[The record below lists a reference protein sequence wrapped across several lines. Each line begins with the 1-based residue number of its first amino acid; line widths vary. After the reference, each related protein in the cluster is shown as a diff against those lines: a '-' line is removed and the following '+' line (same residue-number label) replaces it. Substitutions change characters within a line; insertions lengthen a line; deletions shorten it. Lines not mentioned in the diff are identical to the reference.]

1 MKRLLALLFLFATA
15 ASTCAIAGGPLNAV
29 GTTPRKYA
37 TFPITYRTDQGTLG
51 SFSNAVANAIASYA
65 FQQWDN
71 VATAMLTFSNAGPL
85 PRDVTSASDPYISG
99 GTQYTDKINP
109 VVYDN
114 NGSITDAKLGVGAS
128 SSVLGFAGSAYS
140 GTTYIEGYVIIN
152 GALTGSGSS
161 ADQDRYRATLTHEV
175 GHFLGLAHAQV
186 AMHADFATMY
196 PVVVKSAQQNLGPDD
211 IASISNLY
219 PIVGYP
225 GTVGSISGT
234 VKRSNNALLSGVNVI
249 AMNAIT
255 GQAYSSVVDYFS
267 GGKAGFD
274 TPPSATG
281 TYTIAGLPP
290 GSYYVRIE
298 PVNATFT
305 GGSSIA
311 SYNTPVN
318 TNITPEWYNGGSE
331 SGDALADNINQQS
344 AVIVVAGTTTG
355 GINFLQNESA
365 TISSL
370 TYHDGTP
377 AYAFALPQGSI
388 SRYAVRC
395 TAPSNGSLVGIKL
408 RVGNGS
414 TLPLNGTLTISV
426 HQNTSGSIA
435 GIPGTLLGSV
445 TIPFSN
451 LAADQNNEFWL
462 RDIGA
467 GANFNSGDNFHIA
480 VTTNGVG
487 TLTLF
492 SDDGNP
498 TQNRTSYYTSAW
510 RNFPD
515 GGYQAGYNL
524 ILSAI
529 YSSASLGSPAP
540 AVSIAPTA
548 LDFGRTR
555 PGIAVNKTF
564 TLTNT
569 GTGTLNVTGMAL
581 VGRDSIDYAIV
592 SGGGAFSLAAGASR
606 SVTVSFTPLRS
617 GGLED
622 GSKSARL
629 AIASNAATSP
639 DNIPLVG
646 QGVEPMA
653 SRVDTAT
660 LFGPQLVGGTYA
672 VSAAV
677 VHNTGTDTL
686 HISGLALSGEDA
698 GVGMRML
705 SQGGTMILPPD
716 STLNVRLQFM
726 PTARRSY
733 SSMLQFDHDGQNSP
747 LQFMISGQG
756 IAPVM
761 ELSATS
767 LTIGRVRVGAGGEAQ
782 AFHVRNNGDAP
793 LRVTGIQPSGLNASE
808 FMVLSPQVSANAP
821 AIILPGDSL
830 AVAVQFRPTASGGRT
845 ASLDVMAD
853 GVTTARVELIGVGL
867 QAICVFPAELVDFGD
882 LLLGAS
888 DEREVRMTNVGNDT
902 ATVLGVDVRGASFV
916 LVNGPAIGTR
926 VAPDSSIVVR
936 IRYTPGAT
944 GEQAGQLRITNDG
957 LIEVAIAELLG
968 HGVQSGLAINRNL
981 IAFGLVPAG
990 QMRLDTFVV
999 RNSGTLPL
1007 TVSALQFSGADAG
1020 AFEIVSPAP
1029 PFTVGAGGSSTVLV
1043 RLRAQTSNGARSA
1056 NLTVRTA
1063 DGVEREM
1070 QLTATIGEALLAS
1083 STSVDFGTRPEQGSY
1098 DTTVVVRNV
1107 SSADIMIASITATA
1121 EKGGIPGSYF
1131 QMLTMPPLMIGAND
1145 SATVRVRFA
1154 PGAGSGSY
1162 RGQLSLISDGPSIS
1176 VVRVDL
1182 LGASSRIPV
1191 AGVER
1196 STIATGGLSV
1206 AILPPYPNPA
1216 STTAEIGYSVR
1227 GIGHL
1232 PMSLALVDGRGSVVT
1247 TIYEGE
1253 LHGDGAE
1260 RVETFRLST
1269 AGLPSGRYF
1278 LLLRAGDASAV
1289 SEVVIVR

>member
-1 MKRLLALLFLFATA
+1 MKRFLALLLLFATA

-29 GTTPRKYA
+29 GTAPRKYV

-51 SFSNAVANAIASYA
+51 AFSNATATAISVYA

-71 VATAMLTFSNAGPL
+71 VLTAALSFTNAGQL

-99 GTQYTDKINP
+99 GTQFTDKINP
-109 VVYDN
+109 VVFDN

-128 SSVLGFAGSAYS
+128 TSVLGFAGSAYS
-140 GTTYIEGYVIIN
+140 GNTYVEGYAIIN
-152 GALTGSGSS
+152 GALAGSGGT
-161 ADQDRYRATLTHEV
+161 ADQDRYRATLTHEI
-175 GHFLGLAHAQV
+175 GHFLGLAHAQI
-186 AMHADFATMY
+186 AMHADYATMY
-196 PVVVKSAQQNLGPDD
+196 PVIEKSAQQVLGPDD

-219 PIVGYP
+219 PVTGYP
-225 GTVGSISGT
+225 AMVGSISGT
-234 VKRSNNALLSGVNVI
+234 VKRANNAALSGVNVI
-249 AMNAIT
+249 AMNAAT

-274 TPPSATG
+274 SPPAATG

-305 GGSSIA
+305 GGSSLA

-331 SGDALADNINQQS
+331 SGDALTDNINQQT
-344 AVIVVAGTTTG
+344 AVVVVAGLTTG
-355 GINFLQNESA
+355 SINFLQNESA

-377 AYAFALPQGSI
+377 VYAFALPQGSI

-395 TAPSNGSLVGIKL
+395 TAPAKGSLVGIKL
-408 RVGNGS
+408 RIGNSS

-435 GIPGTLLGSV
+435 GIPGNVIGSV

-451 LAADQNNEFWL
+451 LAADQENQFWL

-467 GANFNSGDNFHIA
+467 GVNFNSGDNFHIA

-487 TLTLF
+487 SLTLF

-498 TQNRTSYYTSAW
+498 TQNRTSYYTNVW

-529 YSSASLGSPAP
+529 YSTSALGAPMP
-540 AVSIAPTA
+540 AVSVSPTA
-548 LDFGRTR
+548 LDFGPVR
-555 PGIAVNKTF
+555 PGTAVSKNL
-564 TLTNT
+564 TLTNS
-569 GTGTLNVTGMAL
+569 GTGPLSVTGMTIA
-581 VGRDSIDYAIV
+581 GRDSLDYAV
-592 SGGGAFSLAAGASR
+592 ATGGGVFTLAAGASR
-606 SVTVSFTPLRS
+606 SVTVRFTPRRA
-617 GGLED
+617 GGGAD
-622 GSKSARL
+622 GSRSARL

-639 DNIPLVG
+639 DNVPLVG
-646 QGVEPMA
+646 QGVQPVA
-653 SRVDTAT
+653 SRIDTAT
-660 LFGPQLVGGTYA
+660 FFGPQMVGGTYN
-672 VSAAV
+672 VNAAIIR
-677 VHNTGTDTL
+677 NTGTDTL
-686 HISGLALSGEDA
+686 HISGLALSGADA
-698 GVGMRML
+698 GVGLRIVNGIDAMA
-705 SQGGTMILPPD
+705 LPPD
-716 STLNVRLQFM
+716 STLNVSLQFL
-726 PTARRSY
+726 PTARRDY
-733 SSMLQFDHDGQNSP
+733 TSMLRFDHDGDDSP
-747 LQFMISGQG
+747 LQFMVSGQG

-761 ELSATS
+761 DLSSTS
-767 LTIGRVRVGAGGEAQ
+767 LSLGKVRVGSSGASQ
-782 AFHVRNNGDAP
+782 TFYVRNNGDAP
-793 LRVTGIQPSGLNASE
+793 LRVTGIQPAGLNASE
-808 FMVLSPQVSANAP
+808 FTVLSPQVSSGAP
-821 AIILPGDSL
+821 ATVLPGDSL
-830 AVAVQFRPTASGGRT
+830 AVAVQFSPAGSGGRT
-845 ASLDVMAD
+845 ASLDVSAD
-853 GVTTARVELIGVGL
+853 GVSASRVELIGVGL
-867 QAICVFPAELVDFGD
+867 QAVVVFPSELVDFGD
-882 LLLGAS
+882 ILLGAS
-888 DEREVRMTNVGNDT
+888 DEREVRLTNVGNDT
-902 ATVLGVDVRGASFV
+902 ATLLGVDVRGAGFV
-916 LVNGPAIGTR
+916 LVDGPAAGTR
-926 VAPDSSIVVR
+926 LAPDSSAAVR
-936 IRYTPGAT
+936 VRYTPGAT
-944 GEQAGQLRITNDG
+944 GEQSGQIRITNDG

-1007 TVSALQFSGADAG
+1007 TVSALEFSGADAG

-1043 RLRAQTSNGARSA
+1043 RLRAQPSNGALSA

-1063 DGVEREM
+1063 DGVERGM
-1070 QLTATIGEALLAS
+1070 QLTATIGEALVAS
-1083 STSVDFGTRPEQGSY
+1083 AGSIDFGTRPEQGSY
-1098 DTTVVVRNV
+1098 DTAVVVRNV
-1107 SSADIMIASITATA
+1107 GSADIMIGSITATA
-1121 EKGGIPGSYF
+1121 EKDGIPGNYF
-1131 QMLTMPPLMIGAND
+1131 QMLTTSPLMIGAND
-1145 SATVRVRFA
+1145 SAVVRVRFA
-1154 PGAGSGSY
+1154 PGAGSGTY
-1162 RGQLSLISDGPSIS
+1162 RGQISLISDGPSIS

-1182 LGASSRIPV
+1182 LGASSSAPV

-1196 STIATGGLSV
+1196 GMIATGGLSL
-1206 AILPPYPNPA
+1206 AIIPPYPNPA
-1216 STTAEIGYSVR
+1216 HATAEIGYSVR
-1227 GIGHL
+1227 GSGHL
-1232 PMSLALVDGRGSVVT
+1232 PVSLLLVDGRGSTVM
-1247 TIYEGE
+1247 TIHEGE

-1260 RVETFRLST
+1260 RVESFRMST
-1269 AGLPSGRYF
+1269 EGLPSGRYF